1 MFAAACRVGAA
12 VADRPKA
19 EEDALEAYGLNLGI
33 AFQLVDDALDYSSD
47 TATMGKEVG
56 DDFRDGK
63 ITLPVVLSFLRGDE
77 NEREFWRRTLEKLE
91 QEEGDL
97 ARAIELMRKH
107 NALADTIERARH
119 YGRIAKD
126 SLGIFPDGAEKR
138 ALVDL
143 VDFAIERAY

>member
-1 MFAAACRVGAA
+1 
-12 VADRPKA
+12 
-19 EEDALEAYGLNLGI
+19 
-33 AFQLVDDALDYSSD
+33 
-47 TATMGKEVG
+47 MGKEVG

-77 NEREFWRRTLEKLE
+77 SEREFWRRTLEKLE

-97 ARAIELMRKH
+97 ARAIELMRQH

-119 YGRIAKD
+119 YGRIGKD

-138 ALVDL
+138 ALADL
-143 VDFAIERAY
+143 VDFAVERAY